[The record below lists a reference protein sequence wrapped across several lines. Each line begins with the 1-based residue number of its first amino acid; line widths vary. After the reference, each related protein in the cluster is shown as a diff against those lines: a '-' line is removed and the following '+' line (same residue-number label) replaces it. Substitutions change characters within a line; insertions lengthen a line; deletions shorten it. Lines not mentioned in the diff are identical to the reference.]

1 MVSRRGLRP
10 HGLVKRTE
18 HAERKG
24 HAAELHATVAR
35 FLMTRTGGNG
45 VAAGGNDVAAGGN
58 DVAAGVHDV
67 ATGVHKAPVI
77 CNSVAYFQEA
87 ELTSLTS
94 RKTLRRSSF
103 NFLLKSFSY
112 VLTQIFEPEE
122 N

>member
-35 FLMTRTGGNG
+35 FLMTRTGGN
-45 VAAGGNDVAAGGN
+45 

-77 CNSVAYFQEA
+77 CNSVAYFHEA

>member
-45 VAAGGNDVAAGGN
+45 VAAGGNDVAAG
-58 DVAAGVHDV
+58 VHDV

-77 CNSVAYFQEA
+77 CNSVAYFHEA